1 MADMTLLLSRLVD
14 AVPGARSA
22 VLLSVDGLPKYWVG
36 MDDSDKDTLAALAS
50 SMCSLAYQVGTRFG
64 DSGSSGFRQVVTEL
78 GDIMLFVAAASAG
91 SALAVLASREV
102 DPRVMGYEIEML
114 VKQVP
119 AHLATPNRMPGPNAG
134 AGSQWA

>member
-1 MADMTLLLSRLVD
+1 MADMTLLLNRLID

-36 MDDSDKDTLAALAS
+36 LDDDDKDTLAALAS
-50 SMCSLAYQVGTRFG
+50 SMCSLSYQVGTRFG

-78 GDIMLFVAAASAG
+78 GDIMLFVSAASAG
-91 SALAVLASREV
+91 SALAVLAGREV
-102 DPRVMGYEIEML
+102 DPRIMGYEIEML

-119 AHLATPNRMPGPNAG
+119 DHLTTPNRVPGSDVHN
-134 AGSQWA
+134 GSR

>member
-1 MADMTLLLSRLVD
+1 MADMTLLLNRLVD
-14 AVPGARSA
+14 AVPGAHSA

-36 MDDSDKDTLAALAS
+36 MNDDEKDTLAALAS

-64 DSGSSGFRQVVTEL
+64 GADNSGFRQIVTEL

-91 SALAVLASREV
+91 SALAVLASRHV

-119 AHLATPNRMPGPNAG
+119 AHLATPNRVPDLDAND
-134 AGSQWA
+134 GSR